1 MTTDRKIELSHV
13 RAADGGARLLLHV
26 KLSQG
31 DQVSREIL
39 TVFAARLPFVPQC
52 GVLSEDEYER
62 LVAESKMT
70 GALDM
75 GLRLLGAGAVSQLR
89 LIQKMRQRGVEKE
102 IATAAVAEL
111 FARGYADETAGAL
124 REAEKGIGKLWG
136 DRRILLDVRTKG
148 YGEAS
153 LVAVKKFLLA
163 QNAVKRCEKLIARR
177 RMALP
182 LTEADTSRFVSSLV
196 RYGYTVHE
204 IKQAISQ
211 KNEH

>member
-13 RAADGGARLLLHV
+13 RAADGGARLLLHI
-26 KLSQG
+26 KILQG
-31 DQVSREIL
+31 EQVSREIL
-39 TVFAARLPFVPQC
+39 TVFAARLPYVPQC
-52 GVLSEDEYER
+52 GVLRGDEYER

-102 IATAAVAEL
+102 IAAAAAAEL

-136 DRRILLDVRTKG
+136 DRRILLDVRAKG
-148 YGEAS
+148 YGEAALS
-153 LVAVKKFLLA
+153 AVKKFLLT
-163 QNAVKRCEKLIARR
+163 QNAAGRCEKLIARR
-177 RMALP
+177 RMTVS
-182 LTEADTSRFVSSLV
+182 LTEADASRFVSSLV